1 MRVLVA
7 AVGRARSGPE
17 RSLFDGYVKRLPWPL
32 DFIEVREK
40 RALSGAKLRDAE
52 ARLLLDVL
60 PERAVVVALEETGTV
75 LTSEAFATQ
84 LGNWRDDGVG
94 ALAFLIGGVEGHGE
108 AARVRA
114 DLVLSLGAMTWPHQ
128 LVRVLLAE
136 QLYRAASIL
145 VGHPYHRA

>member
-1 MRVLVA
+1 M
-7 AVGRARSGPE
+7 
-17 RSLFDGYVKRLPWPL
+17 
-32 DFIEVREK
+32 
-40 RALSGAKLRDAE
+40 
-52 ARLLLDVL
+52 LLDVL

-114 DLVLSLGAMTWPHQ
+114 DLVLSLGAMD
-128 LVRVLLAE
+128 LAPSACPSSACRTT
-136 QLYRAASIL
+136 LSGRFDPRGPPPIT
-145 VGHPYHRA
+145 GHDAPISTTFKPFRFSVQFVISPP